1 MTETYDTS
9 DLEQLISGRVVPHI
23 YAFRTPPEVFPRYLK
38 VGDTYR
44 PVEKRLEEW
53 NVHFPGLK
61 KVFSCKAVLDDSDI
75 YFRDYS
81 VHKVLEDKSF
91 PRMTREYAE
100 SRSSHFPKGKAY
112 FSNEFFKDAEVEDV
126 KDAIK
131 QIEEDFVEGGH
142 HFDFY
147 SVKDIKPE
155 ADDDKCPDPVDLEL
169 RPNQKDAV
177 KAFMVAKAAKR
188 ENLLMYAV
196 MRFGKTVT
204 ALKCAA
210 EMNARFVVVVSGKAD
225 VEREWRLAVHGFTDF
240 KDYVFVGRDELARGG
255 NNYVASLLKA
265 GKRVVYFDTLMDFC
279 DKKGEVKI
287 KDKHR
292 QIFKSD
298 IDLLIIDE
306 THFAARAENCGKILE
321 GGKPVDCKSDDQSEG
336 LNENQ
341 ADAALAGIIEKKVL
355 KAKIKLHLSG
365 TPYRILMGSEFQKED
380 IVSFCQFTDI
390 IAAQKKWDAEH
401 LGKTKKDGSQY
412 EEWDNPYY
420 GFPEMVRF
428 AFNLNESAKQKL
440 EELKELG
447 VSSRFGELLKTESIK
462 PDKKHHKHR
471 KFVHEKEVVELF
483 KAIGGSKK
491 DKNILSFLN
500 YFEEHDKV
508 LCNHIVCVLPW
519 KSSCDALEALLSKK
533 NRKYKGQFGKLSDYT
548 VFNIAG
554 HDLGKGLD
562 SPGKVITAI
571 GKAEEKKQKTLTLTV
586 DRMLTGNTVPEWD
599 TMLFLKDS
607 SSPQMYDQA
616 IFRLQSSFI
625 RVHECPDGKKI
636 KLNMKPQTLL
646 VDFDPDRM
654 FRLQEERA
662 QIYNVNT
669 GTKGNAE
676 LEARLEEELRVS
688 PVVRLDESGIH
699 RVLPSDVMRA
709 VCEYSSKRGVADEVL
724 DVPVGKE
731 ELTNPQVRALI
742 ERMPEL
748 GSREGLTISPH
759 TGDETDG
766 TLIGGEGGEQP
777 PKPGDP
783 PRELPKTKD
792 EMAKLVRRLQT
803 YRSLIIFFSFL
814 TKDRVQSLDAIIA
827 CIDKGDDNRRIARH
841 LGLGKPLLEVY
852 RQVLGWT
859 TLRKLD
865 QKIQNLDYL
874 ANETEDIDLGEEYEA
889 TPKNVK
895 KAIVAMRKFG
905 RLGEAKIVTP
915 PNIAYD
921 MVKQIPALELKAM
934 LKRDEKILDPAS
946 KMGEFAIAIV
956 RRCAE
961 KDVGLPLE
969 KIKSSILSIPMC
981 GVTYEFTRKVY
992 DLLGLDTTCIAE
1004 PEKID
1009 SYKLIEIK
1017 KDGKVDYDRIAAI
1030 LKQNKPFNE
1039 ISVDDEV
1046 AEGNKKMCMKIG
1058 AVISN
1063 PPYQEKQSSDKCTVS
1078 AAMAG
1083 AIYPH
1088 FIDVGLR
1095 VSPDRTVMITPSRWM
1110 TKSGRGIS
1118 AQWVDRLLAC
1128 NHFVELHDYPKGD
1141 LCFEN
1146 VEIKG
1151 GVSYFNYS
1159 DSYVGLCKY
1168 YVHQVKDVAPTP
1180 MSRYLNAGGT
1190 GVVIRD
1196 FRASTMIDRVSAVEG
1211 SDYFKSK
1218 SFSDMVGPNTLFC
1231 DCAKGLLNSNWD
1243 GYALKKDKQHCIK
1256 YYLNKNRVKC
1266 GFAWIKKSD
1275 LIKGFESVDLHKVYV
1290 PEAGGSGTDAMI
1302 LGEPFYGE
1310 PKSICSQTYICI
1322 GYKHTLT
1329 KRQCMNVIT
1338 YMKTRFFRY
1347 MVSIKKKTQHA
1358 FASVY
1363 QFVPM
1368 QDFNESWTDKKL
1380 YEKYGITLEEQ
1391 KFIESMIKPME

>member
-306 THFAARAENCGKILE
+306 THFAARAENCGKILA

-341 ADAALAGIIEKKVL
+341 ADAALADIIEKKVL

-390 IAAQKKWDAEH
+390 VAAQKKWDAEH

-562 SPGKVITAI
+562 SPEKVITAI
-571 GKAEEKKQKTLTLTV
+571 GKAEGKRQKTLTLTV

-841 LGLGKPLLEVY
+841 LGLEKPLLEVY

-874 ANETEDIDLGEEYEA
+874 ANETGDIDLGEEYEA

-921 MVKQIPALELKAM
+921 MVKQIPASKLKAM

-961 KDVGLPLE
+961 KDVGLPVE

-992 DLLGLDTTCIAE
+992 DLLGLDSTCIAE

-1009 SYKLIEIK
+1009 SYKLIDIR

-1030 LKQNKPFNE
+1030 LKQNKSFNE

-1063 PPYQEKQSSDKCTVS
+1063 PPYQENIDAKRSLATQLFPKFIEL
-1078 AAMAG
+1078 
-1083 AIYPH
+1083 AINIKPAYWT
-1088 FIDVGLR
+1088 L
-1095 VSPDRTVMITPSRWM
+1095 ITPQKWFTADGQDNSFPKLRAKLKESNRFSRIVTEDGKKLFPDTELGLVSYYLWDSSCEDGDVRFIENLNGRNEMCRPLFEAGLDIVLPQNKFVSIIKKVVAKGFSSLNTIM
-1110 TKSGRGIS
+1110 TGRDAFGLTGKNFESKSRAEEFSGSVKVQCAHEVYR
-1118 AQWVDRLLAC
+1118 
-1128 NHFVELHDYPKGD
+1128 FVERSKIADKG
-1141 LCFEN
+1141 LEFL
-1146 VEIKG
+1146 
-1151 GVSYFNYS
+1151 
-1159 DSYVGLCKY
+1159 DSYNVFTSKGNGGAGLLSDNKAAAIIGKSYVANPGVACTDSLIPVGKFKTKAQAINLK
-1168 YVHQVKDVAPTP
+1168 KF
-1180 MSRYLNAGGT
+1180 MSTKFLRFLVGILKVSQNLYQNVYAF
-1190 GVVIRD
+1190 VPIQD
-1196 FRASTMIDRVSAVEG
+1196 FTNQSDIDW
-1211 SDYFKSK
+1211 SK
-1218 SFSDMVGPNTLFC
+1218 SISKID
-1231 DCAKGLLNSNWD
+1231 
-1243 GYALKKDKQHCIK
+1243 Q
-1256 YYLNKNRVKC
+1256 
-1266 GFAWIKKSD
+1266 
-1275 LIKGFESVDLHKVYV
+1275 
-1290 PEAGGSGTDAMI
+1290 
-1302 LGEPFYGE
+1302 
-1310 PKSICSQTYICI
+1310 Q
-1322 GYKHTLT
+1322 
-1329 KRQCMNVIT
+1329 
-1338 YMKTRFFRY
+1338 
-1347 MVSIKKKTQHA
+1347 
-1358 FASVY
+1358 
-1363 QFVPM
+1363 
-1368 QDFNESWTDKKL
+1368 L
-1380 YEKYGITLEEQ
+1380 YEKYSITPEEQ

>member
-562 SPGKVITAI
+562 SPEKVITAI
-571 GKAEEKKQKTLTLTV
+571 GKAEGKRQKTLTLTV

-646 VDFDPDRM
+646 VDFDPGRM

-748 GSREGLTISPH
+748 GSREGLTISPY
-759 TGDETDG
+759 TGDKTDG
-766 TLIGGEGGEQP
+766 TLIGGEGGEPP

-783 PRELPKTKD
+783 PRELPKQKD

-841 LGLGKPLLEVY
+841 LGLEKPLLEVY

-921 MVKQIPALELKAM
+921 MVNQIPASELKAM

-961 KDVGLPLE
+961 KDVGLPVE

-992 DLLGLDTTCIAE
+992 DLLGLDSTCIAE

-1009 SYKLIEIK
+1009 SYKLIDIR

-1030 LKQNKPFNE
+1030 LKQNKSFNE
-1039 ISVDDEV
+1039 ISIDDEV
-1046 AEGNKKMCMKIG
+1046 AEGNTKMCMKIG
-1058 AVISN
+1058 AVIGN
-1063 PPYQEKQSSDKCTVS
+1063 PPYQDMDGSGGTNDAPIYQYFSE
-1078 AAMAG
+1078 AG
-1083 AIYPH
+1083 K
-1088 FIDVGLR
+1088 R
-1095 VSPDRTVMITPSRWM
+1095 VSERYASLII
-1110 TKSGRGIS
+1110 KSGWMS
-1118 AQWVDRLLAC
+1118 AGRENLLGW
-1128 NHFVELHDYPKGD
+1128 FRHDMLNDKSIKSIKNYID
-1141 LCFEN
+1141 SMDVFDAAQ
-1146 VEIKG
+1146 IKG
-1151 GVSYFNYS
+1151 GICYYFRDNEYEGECNYS
-1159 DSYVGLCKY
+1159 LVRDGEVTVSEKRDLSEFDILIRDPRTAAI
-1168 YVHQVKDVAPTP
+1168 VKKVMKRNLEDGGRSVSEIISADTPFGIPSNPTGTKKSAFSVSEAKRGDFDVALF
-1180 MSRYLNAGGT
+1180 YLK
-1190 GVVIRD
+1190 
-1196 FRASTMIDRVSAVEG
+1196 G
-1211 SDYFKSK
+1211 SKR
-1218 SFSDMVGPNTLFC
+1218 C
-1231 DCAKGLLNSNWD
+1231 I
-1243 GYALKKDKQHCIK
+1243 GYAKSSEITKNKDDIK
-1256 YYLNKNRVKC
+1256 FNKVFIPAAY
-1266 GFAWIKKSD
+1266 GAGESFPHQILGVPEIGPKKS
-1275 LIKGFESVDLHKVYV
+1275 V
-1290 PEAGGSGTDAMI
+1290 
-1302 LGEPFYGE
+1302 
-1310 PKSICSQTYICI
+1310 CSQTYLYAKFTSDRMAKNFVSYLKCR
-1322 GYKHTLT
+1322 L
-1329 KRQCMNVIT
+1329 
-1338 YMKTRFFRY
+1338 FRLL
-1347 MVSIKKKTQHA
+1347 VCACKITQHA
-1358 FASVY
+1358 QQRVY
-1363 QFVPM
+1363 RFVPM

-1380 YEKYGITLEEQ
+1380 YEKYGITPEEQ